1 MPRGHTG
8 AADGAGVGAAWSIF
22 WAPGVVCRQAWLWLG
37 TLGSAAGRT
46 PMGLGRRG
54 LERPGPSENTGHPG
68 TAGPPG
74 YSEPSGASTGP
85 GAGTDTGTG
94 AITGL
99 GAGTGPGSGAA
110 AGTGVQ
116 APASRG
122 KARAGPPCFLG
133 SLRSLVCLARRF
145 LNHTWG
151 ERGQGGSVRGETL
164 AAGVRLLR

>member
-1 MPRGHTG
+1 
-8 AADGAGVGAAWSIF
+8 
-22 WAPGVVCRQAWLWLG
+22 
-37 TLGSAAGRT
+37 
-46 PMGLGRRG
+46 MGLGRRG

-94 AITGL
+94 AITG
-99 GAGTGPGSGAA
+99 AA
-110 AGTGVQ
+110 AGSGVQ
-116 APASRG
+116 APGSRG
-122 KARAGPPCFLG
+122 KARGGPPCFLG